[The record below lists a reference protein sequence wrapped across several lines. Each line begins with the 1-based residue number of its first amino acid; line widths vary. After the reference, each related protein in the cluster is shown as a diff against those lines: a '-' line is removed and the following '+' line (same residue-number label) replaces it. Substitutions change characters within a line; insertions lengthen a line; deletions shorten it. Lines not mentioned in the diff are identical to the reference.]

1 MNSFEKL
8 PTIKRLTVSEQ
19 TQDKPK
25 NMFSSFIQMGNRVE
39 EVRDPGFD
47 EQVKLLIDM
56 GFEKAKAE
64 KALSDNNME
73 FDRAMETLL

>member
-1 MNSFEKL
+1 
-8 PTIKRLTVSEQ
+8 
-19 TQDKPK
+19 
-25 NMFSSFIQMGNRVE
+25 MGNRVE